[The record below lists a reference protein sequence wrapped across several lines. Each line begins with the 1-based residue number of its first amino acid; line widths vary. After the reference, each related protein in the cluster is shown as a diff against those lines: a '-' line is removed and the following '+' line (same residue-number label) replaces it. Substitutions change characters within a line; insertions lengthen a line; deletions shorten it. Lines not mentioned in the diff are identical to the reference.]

1 MNDQLLETMMQALDP
16 ARDLTDETIDELF
29 PAERLSNRLIAA
41 LADEP
46 TSPTPRVSIWR
57 RVPVRIVTGAAAVTL
72 AVSGA
77 VTLFGATPGVMQAT
91 ALRATNNGDQHIQSG
106 PIAKVPGP
114 EAFSTSMVLTKSVR
128 HDRFVDTVQLDGGA
142 LSVSPAPASMK
153 TPTNAAAVETEI
165 WATSQLQGY
174 SKWRPTKSST
184 SFGYGIVTLTRNE
197 GGIQVITKQAAWVGL
212 ARGNTL
218 YHCPLET
225 GTPSTK
231 QLLRHAP
238 SNGLA
243 AVVIGQPSGSPAL
256 VYIAKSVRC
265 GRLYPAE
272 VASASEQYSLA
283 WHVVAGIGTSRLTLE
298 VSPPPCGHLAGSA
311 IAATTK
317 NGSMSSLTINEYG
330 TVPDAMIAYQACPVP
345 TPVRVVIQPGGV
357 TTSATK
363 LIHLMTGPV
372 KVVSRSFK

>member
-1 MNDQLLETMMQALDP
+1 MNDQLLDTMMQALDP

-29 PAERLSNRLIAA
+29 PAERLSKRLVAAIAS
-41 LADEP
+41 EP
-46 TSPTPRVSIWR
+46 ASSRPHLSMWR
-57 RVPVRIVTGAAAVTL
+57 RVPVRIVAGAAAVTL

-77 VTLFGATPGVMQAT
+77 VTLFGATPGFMQAT
-91 ALRATNNGDQHIQSG
+91 ALRATDNGEHYG

-114 EAFSTSMVLTKSVR
+114 DAFSTSMVLSKGVR
-128 HDRFVDTVQLDGGA
+128 NDRFVDTVQLDGGT

-153 TPTNAAAVETEI
+153 TPSNAAAVETEI

-174 SKWRPTKSST
+174 SKWRPNKTST

-212 ARGNTL
+212 ARGNTR

-231 QLLRHAP
+231 ELLRHAP

-243 AVVIGQPSGSPAL
+243 AVVVGEPSGSPAL
-256 VYIAKSVRC
+256 VYIAKSVHC
-265 GRLYPAE
+265 GRLYPAVVE
-272 VASASEQYSLA
+272 NASEQYSLA

-298 VSPPPCGHLAGSA
+298 VSPPPCGELAGSA
-311 IAATTK
+311 VAATTK
-317 NGSMSSLTINEYG
+317 DGSLSSLTINEYG
-330 TVPDAMIAYQACPVP
+330 TVPDATLSYQACPEP
-345 TPVRVVIQPGGV
+345 TPVRVVIEPGGR

-363 LIHLMTGPV
+363 LIHPMTGPM
-372 KVVSRSFK
+372 KVVARSFK